1 MTFEHRM
8 AANLSEVKAVV
19 FECVTCNA
27 RIALCPED
35 IIAPPHHCPKGH
47 SWDWNM
53 PEQYQTMGSPIL
65 AFLHALKN
73 LRNPLIEKNGFR
85 ISLEYDAR
93 PWRTSDAE

>member
-1 MTFEHRM
+1 
-8 AANLSEVKAVV
+8 
-19 FECVTCNA
+19 
-27 RIALCPED
+27 
-35 IIAPPHHCPKGH
+35 
-47 SWDWNM
+47 
-53 PEQYQTMGSPIL
+53 MGSPIL